1 MLDLLRR
8 LSIALIVGICVMLLF
23 VGGTLAKAESPAED
37 KSWIHP
43 VKGTITDT
51 FGTRSGKHKGIDIA
65 APEGTAI
72 SAVQSGTVTKS
83 YLSSTYGHVVFI
95 SHPEGYETVY
105 AHLSKRTVS
114 EGEQVARG
122 QKIGVIG
129 NTGVSRG
136 THLHF
141 EVHKGKWTYDKK
153 QAVDPFIMVAAHSI
167 EAVPATAQPAAEDG
181 SVTVQKGDTLW
192 GIAKQ
197 NGLSVEGLKKINGLV
212 SDHLYAGQKLM
223 IEQRTASVSQYTV
236 KKGDT
241 LFSIAEQLQTS
252 VQQLKQ
258 ENDLSSE
265 AIFPDQ
271 MLKITHSSASSK

>member
-83 YLSSTYGHVVFI
+83 YLSNTYGHVVFI

-114 EGEQVARG
+114 EGVKVARG

-192 GIAKQ
+192 GIAKR
-197 NGLSVEGLKKINGLV
+197 NGLSVDGLKKINGLV
-212 SDHLYAGQKLM
+212 SDRLYAGQKLM

-241 LFSIAEQLQTS
+241 LYSIAEQLQIT

-265 AIFPDQ
+265 AIFPAQ
-271 MLKITHSSASSK
+271 TLKITHSSASSK